1 MPAGSIRGQK
11 KKIKEETKMKKLFAV
26 MLAAMMLLS
35 AAAAFAEDAPVKI
48 AVIGPFTGPAANY
61 GLACQYGAQVAAQ
74 EINEKGGL
82 QIELILCD
90 DEHDPDKSK
99 NAYNYALDQGAQMID
114 GTTTTSPCLAVSAQA
129 YQDRVFMLTPSASSD
144 LVVADK
150 DNMYQVC
157 FQDPQMGVISADMIA
172 ENKMGTKVAV
182 IYNISDDYSTGIYE
196 AFMAEAEKVGVEV
209 VSVTTFT
216 EGDTDYKTQVDKA
229 MEAGAD
235 LVFLPIYYTPA
246 SMILRAA
253 KDNNYAP
260 VFFGVDGMDGILA
273 LENFDPA
280 LAEGVILLTPFS
292 AFSTDEAVVNFVEKY
307 TVVSDGVVPNQF
319 GADSYDAIYA
329 LYQACLNAG
338 ITGETAVEDACEM
351 LIEQFSNMEYSG
363 LTGTMRWDETGAV
376 NKLPAAY
383 VIRDGAYVPFGE

>member
-1 MPAGSIRGQK
+1 MGHSPMELN
-11 KKIKEETKMKKLFAV
+11 EEEMTMKKRIAV
-26 MLAAMMLLS
+26 LLAAIMLM
-35 AAAAFAEDAPVKI
+35 AALPVLAEDAPLKI

-61 GLACQYGAQVAAQ
+61 GLACRFGAQVAAD
-74 EINEKGGL
+74 EINALGGM
-82 QIELILCD
+82 QIELIFQD
-90 DEHDPDKSK
+90 DEHDRDKAI
-99 NAYNYALDQGAQMID
+99 NAYNYALDQGAQMIA
-114 GTTTTSPCLAVSAQA
+114 GTTTTSPCLAVSALA
-129 YQDRVFMLTPSASSD
+129 FEDRVFMLTPSASSD
-144 LVVADK
+144 LVVEDK

-157 FQDPQMGVISADMIA
+157 FQDPDMGIIPADMIA
-172 ENKMGTKVAV
+172 EKKMGTKIAI

-196 AFMAEAEKVGVEV
+196 AFTREAEKIGLDI
-209 VSVTTFT
+209 VSVTTFN

-253 KDNNYAP
+253 ADVGYAP

-273 LENFDPA
+273 LENFDA
-280 LAEGVILLTPFS
+280 SLAEDVILLTPFS
-292 AFSTDEAVVNFVEKY
+292 AYDTDEKVVGFVEKY
-307 TVVSDGVVPNQF
+307 TVVSDGVEPNQF
-319 GADSYDAIYA
+319 GADAYDAVYA

-338 ITGETAVEDACEM
+338 ITGDTPADEACEL
-351 LIEQFSNMEYSG
+351 LIGQFSTMEFTG

-383 VIRDGAYVPFGE
+383 VIKGGVYVPYGE

>member
-1 MPAGSIRGQK
+1 
-11 KKIKEETKMKKLFAV
+11 MKKLFAFA
-26 MLAAMMLLS
+26 LAAIMLMAVTPVL
-35 AAAAFAEDAPVKI
+35 AEDAPLKI

-61 GLACQYGAQVAAQ
+61 GLACQYGAQVAAD
-74 EINEKGGL
+74 EINAKGGM
-82 QIELILCD
+82 QIELIFGD
-90 DEHDPDKSK
+90 DEHDPDKSI

-114 GTTTTSPCLAVSAQA
+114 GTTTTSPCLAVSAKA
-129 YQDRVFMLTPSASSD
+129 YEERVFMLTPSASSD

-157 FQDPQMGVISADMIA
+157 FQDPQMGYISADMIA
-172 ENKMGTKVAV
+172 ENNMGSKIAI
-182 IYNISDDYSTGIYE
+182 IYNISDDYSTGIYDT
-196 AFMAEAEKVGVEV
+196 FKAEAEKVGLEI

-253 KDNNYAP
+253 KDIGYAP

-292 AFSTDEAVVNFVEKY
+292 AFDTDEAVVNFVEKY
-307 TVVSDGVVPNQF
+307 TVVSGGVVPNQF

-338 ITGETAVEDACEM
+338 ITGDTPVEEACEM
-351 LIEQFSNMEYSG
+351 LIEQFSTMEYTG

-383 VIRDGAYVPFGE
+383 VIKDGAYVPLGE

>member
-1 MPAGSIRGQK
+1 
-11 KKIKEETKMKKLFAV
+11 MKKLFAFA
-26 MLAAMMLLS
+26 LAAIMLL
-35 AAAAFAEDAPVKI
+35 AVTPVLAEDAPLKI

-61 GLACQYGAQVAAQ
+61 GLACQYGAQVAAD
-74 EINEKGGL
+74 EINAKGGM
-82 QIELILCD
+82 QIELIFGD
-90 DEHDPDKSK
+90 DEHDPDKSI

-114 GTTTTSPCLAVSAQA
+114 GTTTTSPCLAVSAKA
-129 YQDRVFMLTPSASSD
+129 YEERVFMLTPSASSD

-157 FQDPQMGVISADMIA
+157 FQDPQMGYIPADMIA
-172 ENKMGTKVAV
+172 ENNMGSKIAI
-182 IYNISDDYSTGIYE
+182 IYNISDDYSTGIYD
-196 AFMAEAEKVGVEV
+196 AFKAEAEKVGLEI

-253 KDNNYAP
+253 KDIGYAP

-292 AFSTDEAVVNFVEKY
+292 AFDTDEAVVNFVEKY
-307 TVVSDGVVPNQF
+307 TVVSGGVVPNQF

-338 ITGETAVEDACEM
+338 ITGDTPVEEACEM
-351 LIEQFSNMEYSG
+351 LIEQFSTMEYTG

-383 VIRDGAYVPFGE
+383 VIKDGAYVPLGE